1 MSHEIKPHWGT
12 IGYSAMNVP
21 LLIRTFVCKVFCA
34 RVLAIPTKT
43 GSPFYAPAMRISSV
57 YYLGFVAVTHLCG
70 ISMLHDLRVS
80 VQVCT
85 TGQLI
90 QNWCTSVHGV
100 PQKLQE
106 RLCDAIQRWSYI
118 RKNRNSE
125 TNIASL
131 PSIPW
136 ALNFEGEKANKAS
149 NNTLNNRGLL
159 ISDEKEKECEEVV
172 CPITQHCVRGVCVC
186 LPGNF
191 C

>member
-1 MSHEIKPHWGT
+1 M
-12 IGYSAMNVP
+12 
-21 LLIRTFVCKVFCA
+21 
-34 RVLAIPTKT
+34 
-43 GSPFYAPAMRISSV
+43 
-57 YYLGFVAVTHLCG
+57 
-70 ISMLHDLRVS
+70 
-80 VQVCT
+80 
-85 TGQLI
+85 
-90 QNWCTSVHGV
+90 

-106 RLCDAIQRWSYI
+106 RLCDAIQRWSYVK
-118 RKNRNSE
+118 KNRKSE

-136 ALNFEGEKANKAS
+136 ALNFEGEKANNAN
-149 NNTLNNRGLL
+149 NNTFNNRGLL